1 MVIIMKSNGRFCKMK
16 KRILAT
22 SLAAILAATSLAAC
36 GSKTEP
42 TETSS
47 ADTATT
53 QAASTAAPADTS
65 AASGDKI
72 SLSLCWWGNQTRNDV
87 TKKAVDLYMSKNPNV
102 DIKVEFTD
110 WSGYWDKL
118 SAMAAGGN
126 LPDIIQMD
134 YSYLNQYQKSGQLAD
149 LSEFMSSG
157 LIDTSK
163 IPESIIKSGNVDGK
177 TYAISLGSN
186 APMMVYDKAIVEKA
200 GVTIPDQLTMDEL
213 YDISKT
219 IDEKT
224 GVKTLYDGGINMM
237 QIMARANGSHLFD
250 ELSAGKEDSL
260 KIYFNTIE
268 KFAKSDSSIS
278 ADLLAEK
285 NPDVVETKPIIDGTT
300 WNDLSLSNQFIS
312 ITNAAGRDLAITMF
326 PTITDAKEQPL
337 YLKPSMFFS
346 VAETSKNKEEA
357 AKFLD
362 WFTNSTECN
371 EILLAERGIPINTEV
386 ADAIKTQADPTAQ
399 AVFDYVAK
407 VTEIAT
413 PIDAPDPSGKGEV
426 EALGKTVS
434 EAVRYGDATG
444 EDAVGQ
450 FVPEAKNILEQA
462 AK

>member
-1 MVIIMKSNGRFCKMK
+1 MK

-22 SLAAILAATSLAAC
+22 TLAAILAASSLAAC

-42 TETSS
+42 TETTK
-47 ADTATT
+47 ADAATT
-53 QAASTAAPADTS
+53 QAATTAATADTT
-65 AASGDKI
+65 AAAGGKV

-157 LIDTSK
+157 VIDTSK
-163 IPESIIKSGNVDGK
+163 IPESIIKSGDVDGK

-186 APMMVYDKAIVEKA
+186 APMMVYDKAVVEKA
-200 GVTIPDQLTMDEL
+200 GVTIPDQMTMDEL
-213 YDISKT
+213 YDLSKT
-219 IDEKT
+219 INEKT

-250 ELSAGKEDSL
+250 ELTAGTEDSM
-260 KIYFNTIE
+260 KIYFDTME
-268 KFAKSDSSIS
+268 KFAKSDASIS

-312 ITNAAGRDLAITMF
+312 ISKTAGRDLGITMF
-326 PTITDAKEQPL
+326 PTLTNAKAQPL

-346 VAETSKNKEEA
+346 IAETSKNKEEA
-357 AKFLD
+357 AKFID
-362 WFTNSTECN
+362 WFTNSAECN

-386 ADAIKTQADPTAQ
+386 ADAIKPKADAAAQ
-399 AVFDYVAK
+399 TVFDYVAK

-426 EALGKTVS
+426 EALGKTVV
-434 EAVRYGDATG
+434 EAVRYGDATA

-450 FVPEAKNILEQA
+450 FVPEAKKILEEA

>member
-1 MVIIMKSNGRFCKMK
+1 MK

-357 AKFLD
+357 ARFLD

>member
-1 MVIIMKSNGRFCKMK
+1 MK

-22 SLAAILAATSLAAC
+22 TLAAILAASSLAAC
-36 GSKTEP
+36 GSKSEP
-42 TETSS
+42 TETTK
-47 ADTATT
+47 ADAATT
-53 QAASTAAPADTS
+53 QAATTAATAETT
-65 AASGDKI
+65 AAAGGKV

-186 APMMVYDKAIVEKA
+186 APMMVYDKAVVEKA
-200 GVTIPDQLTMDEL
+200 GVTIPDQMTMDEL
-213 YDISKT
+213 YDLSKT
-219 IDEKT
+219 INEKT
-224 GVKTLYDGGINMM
+224 GVKTLYDFGINMM
-237 QIMARANGSHLFD
+237 QLMARANGSHLFD
-250 ELSAGKEDSL
+250 ELTAGKEDSM
-260 KIYFNTIE
+260 KVYFDTME
-268 KFAKSDSSIS
+268 KFAKSDASIS

-285 NPDVVETKPIIDGTT
+285 NPDVVETKPIIDGST
-300 WNDLSLSNQFIS
+300 WNDFSLSNQYIS
-312 ITNAAGRDLAITMF
+312 ISKTAGRDLGIAMF
-326 PTITDAKEQPL
+326 PTLANAKEQPL

-346 VAETSKNKEEA
+346 IAESSKNKEEA
-357 AKFLD
+357 AKFID

-371 EILLAERGIPINTEV
+371 EILLAERGIPINSEV
-386 ADAIKTQADPTAQ
+386 AEAIKPKADAVAQ
-399 AVFDYVAK
+399 NVFDYVAK

-426 EALGKTVS
+426 EALGKTVV
-434 EAVRYGDATG
+434 EAVRYGDATA

>member
-1 MVIIMKSNGRFCKMK
+1 MK
-16 KRILAT
+16 KRRILAT

-53 QAASTAAPADTS
+53 QAASTAAPSDTS
-65 AASGDKI
+65 AASGDKV

-213 YDISKT
+213 YDLSKT

-250 ELSAGKEDSL
+250 ELSAGTEDSL

-312 ITNAAGRDLAITMF
+312 ISKAAGRDLAITMF

-386 ADAIKTQADPTAQ
+386 ADAIKTKADPTAQ

-444 EDAVGQ
+444 DDAVGQ

>member
-1 MVIIMKSNGRFCKMK
+1 MK

-53 QAASTAAPADTS
+53 QAATTAAPADTS

>member
-1 MVIIMKSNGRFCKMK
+1 MK